1 MTMKKFISI
10 FAITLLFAAAGCN
23 SVPEIPTDL
32 SYTQLIQMG
41 QDSIE
46 FANYKA
52 AEAYYQ
58 TAIQRYGLNIN
69 SYIESTY
76 ELGHLYLTCKK
87 YDKAVA
93 KFTELQMIYEDSEAG
108 SLPASFK
115 KLTAINMERIPE
127 KYRSAVAPET
137 EE

>member
-1 MTMKKFISI
+1 MKKLLSVFVFGI
-10 FAITLLFAAAGCN
+10 FFLLAGCN

-32 SYTQLIQMG
+32 SYNQLIQLG

-58 TAIQRYGLNIN
+58 AAIQRYGLNVN
-69 SYIESTY
+69 SYIEATY
-76 ELGHLYLTCKK
+76 ELGHLYLTQKK
-87 YDKAVA
+87 YDEAVVR
-93 KFTELQMIYEDSEAG
+93 FTEIQMLYDEAESG
-108 SLPASFK
+108 TLPASYK
-115 KLTAINMERIPE
+115 KLIAINMERIPE
-127 KYRSAVAPET
+127 KYKPATTV